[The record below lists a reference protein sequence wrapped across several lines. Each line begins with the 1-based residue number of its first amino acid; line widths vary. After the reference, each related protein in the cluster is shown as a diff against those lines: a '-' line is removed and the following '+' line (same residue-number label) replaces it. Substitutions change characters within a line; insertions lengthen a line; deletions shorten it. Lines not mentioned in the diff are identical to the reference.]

1 MMMRTIT
8 DFNEGWMF
16 HEGFSETLKTTFQD
30 GQAISLPHNAVEL
43 PFNYFD
49 ETSYQRAFTYQKKL
63 TWTADDADR
72 EISLVFDAAMADAVV
87 YLNGS
92 EIIAHKDGYTP
103 FEARLTGLLLD
114 GENLLSVKIDG
125 SENPEIPPFGGRID
139 YLTYAGIYRD
149 VWLKVTSPVA
159 IANLK
164 IETGNVLSDAKSVS
178 VRCDLKNPQDRAF
191 TGQLTIA
198 LKNGEGQVLREQT
211 VPAEHG
217 VVIAMEGLEGLS
229 LWDIDTPN
237 LYAITASL
245 ETDQGSDS
253 VTSTFGFRTAEFTV
267 DGFVLNG
274 KPLKIRG
281 LNRHQAF
288 PYVGY
293 AMGRSAQERDAELMK
308 NALKCNLVRTSHY
321 PQSTWF
327 LDHCDRIGLLVFE
340 EIPGWQ
346 HIGGKAWQ
354 KESIENVRR
363 MIERDW
369 NHPSIII
376 WGVRINESQDSHDF
390 YVETNRLA
398 RELDTTRQTGG
409 VRYITDSEF
418 LEDVYTMNDFILG
431 NEELPGNNRGR
442 LALRPQQECT
452 GLTRKVPYMITEF
465 GGHMYPTKRFD
476 QEQRQAEHV
485 RRHLEVLNA
494 TYGDPSISGCVGW
507 CMFDYNTHKDFG
519 SGDRICHHGVMDM
532 FREPKFAAYAYA
544 SQCEPSDEVI
554 MKPVTFWARGE
565 RNIGGVLP
573 LIVLTNC
580 DEVEIQYGT
589 MTKRVGPDREAFP
602 HLPHAPVVF
611 DHRHFTKDELGVW
624 GMQWE
629 DVTFTGYIDGKQVK
643 TLSMVANPVPTT
655 LEVEADTKTIEAT
668 GRDTVRVIVRGLDQA
683 GSIVPFLNDVVTVD
697 VDGPAR
703 LIGPGVLTLAAGT
716 TGFWLESIGETGAI
730 TVRVSSERFGS
741 QALSLQAL
749 SSAAA

>member
-1 MMMRTIT
+1 MRTIT
-8 DFNEGWMF
+8 NFNEGWTF
-16 HEGFSETLKTTFQD
+16 HKGFSDALTTAFQD
-30 GQAISLPHNAVEL
+30 GGKAISLPHNAVDVA
-43 PFNYFD
+43 FNYFD
-49 ETSYQRAFTYQKKL
+49 ETCYQRAFTYQKNL
-63 TWTADDADR
+63 TWSADFGGR
-72 EISLVFDAAMADAVV
+72 EVSLVFDAAMADAVV
-87 YLNGS
+87 YLNGKQV
-92 EIIAHKDGYTP
+92 IAHKDGYTP
-103 FEARLTGLLLD
+103 FEARLTGLLNEGD
-114 GENLLSVKIDG
+114 NLLTVKIDG

-149 VWLKVTSPVA
+149 VWLKVTSPVS
-159 IANLK
+159 ISNLK
-164 IETGNVLSDAKSVS
+164 IETQSVLSDRKSVS
-178 VRCDLKNPQDRAF
+178 IRCDLRNPENAAF
-191 TGQLTIA
+191 SGTLTIA
-198 LKNGEGQVLREQT
+198 LKDASGAIVREES
-211 VPAEHG
+211 VAAGHG
-217 VVIAMEGLEGLS
+217 VVVTMADLEGLS
-229 LWDIDTPN
+229 LWDLDSPV
-237 LYAITASL
+237 LYTITATL
-245 ETDQGSDS
+245 ETDHGGDTY
-253 VTSTFGFRTAEFTV
+253 TSTFGFRTAEFTI
-267 DGFVLNG
+267 DGFLLNG
-274 KPLKIRG
+274 RPLKIRG

-308 NALKCNLVRTSHY
+308 NTLKCNLVRTSHY
-321 PQSTWF
+321 PQSKWF

-346 HIGGKAWQ
+346 HIGGETWQ
-354 KESIENVRR
+354 KEAIENVRR

-398 RELDTTRQTGG
+398 HELDTTRQTGG

-494 TYGDPSISGCVGW
+494 SYGDPSISGAIGW

-532 FREPKFAAYAYA
+532 FREPKFAAYVYS
-544 SQCEPSDEVI
+544 SQCDPSDEVI

-580 DEVEIQYGT
+580 DEVELRYGT
-589 MTKRVGPDREAFP
+589 ITKRVGQDREAFP

-611 DHRHFTKDELGVW
+611 DHRHFTKDELGLW

-629 DVTFTGYIDGKQVK
+629 NVSFTGFIDGKPVA
-643 TLSMVANPVPTT
+643 TMNMVADPVPTT
-655 LEVEADTKTIEAT
+655 LQVEADTQTLAAK
-668 GRDTVRVIVRGLDQA
+668 GRDTVRVIVRGLDQV
-683 GSIVPFLNDVVTVD
+683 GSIVPFLNDIVTVSI
-697 VDGPAR
+697 DGPAR
-703 LIGPGVLTLAAGT
+703 LIGPNTLTLAGGT
-716 TGFWLESIGETGAI
+716 TGFWLESTGEAGAI
-730 TVRVSSERFGS
+730 TLQVSSERYGS
-741 QALSLQAL
+741 QTLSLT
-749 SSAAA
+749 AA